1 MMLFI
6 ETVIILIVL
15 IYFYRLIFKNVFN
28 PLKISKPLAVGI
40 LIVGFLVLPI
50 TMKILMI
57 IILAIAYI
65 VNKNKIMKYDPTTTI

>member
-1 MMLFI
+1 MLFI